1 MVNKETSPQKIVCL
15 LLTTVVLVFGDQLLK
30 LWVIK
35 KGGFFIIRDFLD
47 IGFYKNY
54 GIAFGIPLPYYIL
67 FPLVAA
73 ALILIIGR
81 YWKKLAQGN
90 NWVWLACLL
99 IVGGALSNMF
109 DRLYWGYVVDF
120 IHFSFGSTF
129 NVADVMI
136 VAGVVVLL
144 GVELRRRKS

>member
-1 MVNKETSPQKIVCL
+1 MAKSKIGAGKIFFL
-15 LLTTVVLVFGDQLLK
+15 LLITIGLIGSDQLLK

-35 KGGFFIIRDFLD
+35 KGGFFIIRDFFD

-67 FPLVAA
+67 FPLVVV
-73 ALILIIGR
+73 ALVLIIGR
-81 YWKKLAQGN
+81 YWKELTQGN
-90 NWVWLACLL
+90 NWVWLACSL
-99 IVGGALSNMF
+99 IIGGALSNIF

-136 VAGVVVLL
+136 VTGVLVLL
-144 GVELRRRKS
+144 WVELRWRKS